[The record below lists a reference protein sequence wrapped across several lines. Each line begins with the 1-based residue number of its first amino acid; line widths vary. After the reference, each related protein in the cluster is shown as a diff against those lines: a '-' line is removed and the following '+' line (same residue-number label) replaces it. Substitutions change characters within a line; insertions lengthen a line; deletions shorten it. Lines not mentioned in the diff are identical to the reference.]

1 MVGRRV
7 VGAWAVAW
15 VRRCCLHTTRRV
27 CIPTEA
33 MRTLGII
40 AHIDAGKTTLTERI
54 LTLTQRG
61 LEAPTHAAAT
71 YVAPGDVDSGST
83 VTDFLEEERERGITI
98 QSAAVGPIW
107 WRDMAMTLV
116 DTPGHIDFGIE
127 VERAVRV
134 VDGTIVVLDGVE
146 GVEPQSENV
155 WRQAKRYG
163 VDAHLFFVNKLDR
176 PGACISRSVR
186 SIIDAGLH
194 ERPVLLQL
202 PAYAADVGESDA
214 SGDRPL
220 VGVVDLLSLHVWRF
234 RGVAG
239 ERMEAVP
246 LEASMPVYERA
257 LLARQALIDTLGS
270 LDDDLLEHIV
280 MLDEG
285 EAVDVSLVQAAL
297 RRLTLAGRVCPVLCG
312 AAAVNIGVQPLL
324 DAVHRYLPSPADRP
338 HVRGVLEPDTPRARE
353 VDVALSDSTPA
364 ALAFKVVWDRRRGP
378 ITFVKVYAGTLH
390 AAQSVINTTGRHKE
404 RLARLL
410 LPYADEYV
418 DVRALHAGQIGV
430 VLGLRDTRTGDTLV
444 GSPAWR
450 TLRLRRVHVPPP
462 VFSASIE
469 PRSKAEEGAVQDA
482 LQMLVR
488 TDPSLHVTHGT
499 QTVLSG
505 MGELHLDIAHHR
517 LTSEFGVQPR
527 LGHVRVGYRETLTE
541 AVEAT
546 SDEPA
551 LSVRVALSPAAGEQQ
566 VAVDVGDM
574 PEVDGVP
581 VAHLVQQGIRAALAR
596 GPRSGY
602 PMHGVQGTVSVRAK
616 DDDLPPAASIR
627 QAVVQTIRRAL
638 GGKSG
643 PTRLMEPMMHVTIE
657 APSTH
662 AGALSTDISVEQHG
676 SILDMQLEAQQD
688 TPTYQVYL
696 PPTDEAAQAQDQRMT
711 IHAHIPLARMVRYS
725 SRLRALTG
733 GAGSHTMA
741 LHGFDVVSP
750 ERERELLAELGR

>member
-1 MVGRRV
+1 MMMVCRV
-7 VGAWAVAW
+7 VRACTVAL
-15 VRRCCLHTTRRV
+15 VRRRCLHTTRRV

-33 MRTLGII
+33 IRTLGII

-176 PGACISRSVR
+176 PGACLSRSVR

-202 PAYAADVGESDA
+202 PAYAADVGEPDA

-220 VGVVDLLSLHVWRF
+220 VGVVDLLSMQLWRF

-239 ERMEAVP
+239 EHMEAVP
-246 LEASMPVYERA
+246 LDASMPVYERA
-257 LLARQALIDTLGS
+257 LIARQALIDTLGS
-270 LDDDLLEHIV
+270 LDDDLLEHVV
-280 MLDEG
+280 MLDESD
-285 EAVDVSLVQAAL
+285 VDVSLVHAAL
-297 RRLTLAGRVCPVLCG
+297 RRLTLAGHVCPVLCG
-312 AAAVNIGVQPLL
+312 AAAVNIGVQLLL
-324 DAVHRYLPSPADRP
+324 DAVHRYLPSPVDRP
-338 HVRGVLEPDTPRARE
+338 PVRGVLEPDTPKAQE
-353 VDVALSDSTPA
+353 VDVALSDSTLA

-378 ITFVKVYAGTLH
+378 ITFVKVYAGTLK

-418 DVRALHAGQIGV
+418 DVPALHAGQIGV

-469 PRSKAEEGAVQDA
+469 PRSKAEEGAVHDA

-488 TDPSLHVTHGT
+488 TDPSLHVSQGT

-541 AVEAT
+541 SVQAT
-546 SDEPA
+546 LDEPA
-551 LSVRVALSPAAGEQQ
+551 FSVHVALSPAASDHQ
-566 VAVDVGDM
+566 VAVDVS
-574 PEVDGVP
+574 GVP
-581 VAHLVQQGIRAALAR
+581 DGGDVPVPHIVQQGIRAALAR

-602 PMHGVQGTVSVRAK
+602 PMHGLQGVVSLRAK
-616 DDDLPPAASIR
+616 EDDLPPAASIR
-627 QAVVQTIRRAL
+627 LAVLQTIRKAL

-662 AGALSTDISVEQHG
+662 AGALSNDISVEQHG
-676 SILDMQLEAQQD
+676 SILDMQLEARQE

-696 PPTDEAAQAQDQRMT
+696 PPTDEVSHGQDQRMT

-733 GAGSHTMA
+733 GAGSHTMY

-750 ERERELLAELGR
+750 ERERELLTELGR

>member
-1 MVGRRV
+1 
-7 VGAWAVAW
+7 
-15 VRRCCLHTTRRV
+15 
-27 CIPTEA
+27 

-220 VGVVDLLSLHVWRF
+220 VGVVDLLSLHLWRF

-324 DAVHRYLPSPADRP
+324 DAVHKYLPSPADRP
-338 HVRGVLEPDTPRARE
+338 LVRGVLEPDTPRARE

-410 LPYADEYV
+410 LPYATSTSMCARCMPAKLASCWACAIHAQATRSSAALPGARCGCAACMSRRPCSAQVLSRDPRRR
-418 DVRALHAGQIGV
+418 RAPSK
-430 VLGLRDTRTGDTLV
+430 TRCRCSCARIRV
-444 GSPAWR
+444 CMSRRAPKPCSVAWASCISISR
-450 TLRLRRVHVPPP
+450 TT
-462 VFSASIE
+462 AS
-469 PRSKAEEGAVQDA
+469 R
-482 LQMLVR
+482 
-488 TDPSLHVTHGT
+488 PSLGC
-499 QTVLSG
+499 
-505 MGELHLDIAHHR
+505 
-517 LTSEFGVQPR
+517 
-527 LGHVRVGYRETLTE
+527 
-541 AVEAT
+541 
-546 SDEPA
+546 
-551 LSVRVALSPAAGEQQ
+551 
-566 VAVDVGDM
+566 
-574 PEVDGVP
+574 
-581 VAHLVQQGIRAALAR
+581 
-596 GPRSGY
+596 
-602 PMHGVQGTVSVRAK
+602 
-616 DDDLPPAASIR
+616 
-627 QAVVQTIRRAL
+627 
-638 GGKSG
+638 
-643 PTRLMEPMMHVTIE
+643 
-657 APSTH
+657 
-662 AGALSTDISVEQHG
+662 
-676 SILDMQLEAQQD
+676 
-688 TPTYQVYL
+688 
-696 PPTDEAAQAQDQRMT
+696 
-711 IHAHIPLARMVRYS
+711 
-725 SRLRALTG
+725 SRPC
-733 GAGSHTMA
+733 H
-741 LHGFDVVSP
+741 
-750 ERERELLAELGR
+750 

>member
-33 MRTLGII
+33 IRTLGII

-54 LTLTQRG
+54 LALTQRG

-98 QSAAVGPIW
+98 QSAAVGPMW
-107 WRDMAMTLV
+107 WRDVAMTLV

-239 ERMEAVP
+239 EHMEAVP

-257 LLARQALIDTLGS
+257 SIARQALIDTLGS
-270 LDDDLLEHIV
+270 LDDELLEHIV
-280 MLDEG
+280 ALDDG

-297 RRLTLAGRVCPVLCG
+297 RRLTLAGHVCPVLCG

-338 HVRGVLEPDTPRARE
+338 PVRGVLEPDTPRARE

-488 TDPSLHVTHGT
+488 TDPSLHVAQGT

-551 LSVRVALSPAAGEQQ
+551 LSVHVALAPAAGEQQ

-581 VAHLVQQGIRAALAR
+581 VPHLVQQGIRAALAR

-602 PMHGVQGTVSVRAK
+602 PMHGVQGTVSLRAK
-616 DDDLPPAASIR
+616 EDVLPPAASIR

-696 PPTDEAAQAQDQRMT
+696 PPTDEVAQAQDQRMT

-725 SRLRALTG
+725 SRLRALPG
-733 GAGSHTMA
+733 GAGSHTMS